1 MSSKRTHRTDAPDQ
15 NSVADELMKAMF
27 EHGKA
32 QFGSAV
38 KSFWFYDGQFCPAC
52 LRHEVGKKD
61 IKGGAKL
68 AINGFIY
75 RPRGVLIGYLLCE
88 TCATYIHT
96 EAQKNPYKETP
107 MHAEIES
114 NLIEAYQ
121 KHLMSLDA

>member
-1 MSSKRTHRTDAPDQ
+1 MRSKRSRNSIQPDPKTI
-15 NSVADELMKAMF
+15 ADELMKAMF

-52 LRHEVGKKD
+52 LRREVGKKD

-75 RPRGVLIGYLLCE
+75 RERGVLIGYLLCE
-88 TCATYIHT
+88 TCAEYIHK
-96 EAQKNPYKETP
+96 EAKKNPYQQTP
-107 MHAEIES
+107 LHADIER
-114 NLIEAYQ
+114 NLTDAYH
-121 KHLMSLDA
+121 KHLASLDA